1 MKDDFYFFGV
11 KYMVL
16 MVKNL
21 PANEGDIREA
31 SSIHGWERSPGGRH
45 GTHSSILAGESHG
58 QRRLAGHGP

>member
-1 MKDDFYFFGV
+1 
-11 KYMVL
+11 MVL

-58 QRRLAGHGP
+58 QRSLAGHGP